1 MNKYKL
7 FVLTNIL
14 FHICLVFLSALWMI
28 ANYIGFIPVLIYSAI
43 VSNMAKVEYT
53 YSRLLFNSMLVF
65 FTLAAL
71 LTLINDILLTGM
83 LFSLP
88 GIMVAITTQPMLV
101 RYCRETAE
109 S

>member
-1 MNKYKL
+1 MNKYRL

-28 ANYIGFIPVLIYSAI
+28 ANFVGFIPVLIYSAI
-43 VSNMAKVEYT
+43 VSHMAKPEHS
-53 YSRLLFNSMLVF
+53 YSRLFFNSMVVF

-101 RYCRETAE
+101 RYCREPAK